1 MKKFFL
7 LALTFLLSFGLFSCC
22 EADVR
27 EIPTVYFSSDNS
39 NVFPVLYFESNV
51 GSYEYDT
58 STYILKD
65 GLAVLTE
72 DHYRT
77 FSKTYPESALD
88 KFGGITASRDKYGQL
103 LFYHSESDGEI
114 FIFERFFSNDAVKEY
129 FLKKGDNEAVIPYS
143 SGEYYAEFL
152 KFDGIYYL
160 FLFSRTSPELAN
172 YDIFKYY
179 MFDSNLSNLGQG
191 IVDFSK
197 AGIKSVN
204 FLDKTVAIRNNRM
217 IFGIYHDGEYGY
229 LVHDMENS
237 QTYTVKTSFAVG
249 SVLSAE
255 DGFYSLGKNEHGL
268 ILCSPDQSGLP
279 QSAKNIV
286 FPEDIYSKDA
296 EVSLDKILYIRDG
309 KVYFSF
315 TQGNKAYFAAA
326 DKSSAEICGY
336 WVFDC
341 SKADALL
348 MDVKYVALNG
358 DKYFDLWQ
366 GTEN

>member
-1 MKKFFL
+1 MKRFFIL
-7 LALTFLLSFGLFSCC
+7 VLTLFLSLGLFSACGH
-22 EADVR
+22 EVSYLSFENND
-27 EIPTVYFSSDNS
+27 
-39 NVFPVLYFESNV
+39 VFPVLYFENGV
-51 GSYEYDT
+51 GSYGYDT

-65 GLAVLTE
+65 GLAVILE

-88 KFGGITASRDKYGQL
+88 KFGGITTARENYGQL

-114 FIFERFFSNDAVKEY
+114 FIFERFFSKDAVREY
-129 FLKKGDNEAVIPYS
+129 LLKKGDNEAAIPYS

-160 FLFSRTSPELAN
+160 FLFSRSSPELAN

-191 IVDFSK
+191 IVEFSK

-204 FLDKTVAIRNNRM
+204 FLEKTIAIRNNKM
-217 IFGIYHDGEYGY
+217 IFGIYCDGEYGY
-229 LVHDMENS
+229 LVHDMKNS
-237 QTYTVKTSFAVG
+237 QTYTVDTPFEVR

-255 DGFYSLGKNEHGL
+255 DGFYSLGKIEYGL
-268 ILCSPDQSGLP
+268 VLASSDQSGLP
-279 QSAKNIV
+279 LNAKNII

-296 EVSLDKILYIRDG
+296 EVSLDKILYIKDG
-309 KVYFSF
+309 KIYFSF
-315 TQGNKAYFAAA
+315 TQGNKAYFVAA

-341 SKADALL
+341 SGMDALL
-348 MDVKYVALNG
+348 MDVKYVVLNG

-366 GTEN
+366 GSEN